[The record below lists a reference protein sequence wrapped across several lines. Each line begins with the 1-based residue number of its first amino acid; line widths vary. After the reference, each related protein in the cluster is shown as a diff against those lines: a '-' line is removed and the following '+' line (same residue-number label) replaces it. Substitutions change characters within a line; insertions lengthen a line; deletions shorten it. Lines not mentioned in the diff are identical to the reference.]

1 MIREIFKPEVFSFL
15 FQGLFTTLYIAFMT
29 LILSTVF
36 GTILGIARFSQNRA
50 MKRAAVIYIETVRN
64 IPLLLF
70 ILVIRFMTKLQPVNA
85 GITAMTIFT
94 SAIMAEIVRAG
105 LNSIPK
111 GQWEAAKS
119 QGFNQ
124 FQIMIHIILPQ
135 AFKNMVPPLISQF
148 VTTIK
153 DTSFVWVVGIEELT
167 GKGMILMGRYA
178 TPAQV
183 FAIFGMIALTY
194 FIINYILSYIAN
206 DRLKKTVHI

>member
-15 FQGLFTTLYIAFMT
+15 FQGLFTTLYIASMT
-29 LILSTVF
+29 IILSTVF
-36 GTILGIARFSQNRA
+36 GTILGIARFSENKA
-50 MKRAAVIYIETVRN
+50 MKTAAVIYIEIVRN

-85 GITAMTIFT
+85 GVTAMTIFT

-119 QGFNQ
+119 QGFND
-124 FQIMIHIILPQ
+124 FQMMIRIILPQ
-135 AFKNMVPPLISQF
+135 AFRNMIPPLISQF

-153 DTSFVWVVGIEELT
+153 DTSYVWVVGIEELT

-178 TPAQV
+178 TLAQV